1 MLTARRGLA
10 TGIDYATLA
19 LPLGLLAGIVA
30 LRRSRS
36 TAADRPPLSS
46 ARVRLIVAAGA
57 TLPLSCSLAAAE
69 ASGGSPGKRLL
80 GFTVSDDTT
89 DEAPT
94 YPQAL
99 ARTLLKTAL
108 PWELGHQAVWEFR
121 ADHTRRGAV
130 LAAGAYAAIGWQ
142 AVAIARGARQ
152 TYPDRVAGTRV
163 RKS

>member
-1 MLTARRGLA
+1 M
-10 TGIDYATLA
+10 
-19 LPLGLLAGIVA
+19 
-30 LRRSRS
+30 
-36 TAADRPPLSS
+36 
-46 ARVRLIVAAGA
+46 VAAGA
-57 TLPLSCSLAAAE
+57 TLPLSCALAAAE

-80 GFTVSDDTT
+80 GLTVSDDTT
-89 DEAPT
+89 NEAPT
-94 YPQAL
+94 YRQAL

-163 RKS
+163 RKSRRR